1 MIPDYVN
8 EENSSLAGGQQNGGN
23 MNSHRKNV
31 ESGLGNRS
39 LLKAF
44 DNGLFQSTF
53 NIDKKL
59 EKLSKPVTIE
69 IQVREST
76 YE

>member
-1 MIPDYVN
+1 MIPDYLN
-8 EENSSLAGGQQNGGN
+8 EENKSFVGVQQNGASIN
-23 MNSHRKNV
+23 TLRKNV

-39 LLKAF
+39 LLK

-69 IQVREST
+69 VQSK
-76 YE
+76 